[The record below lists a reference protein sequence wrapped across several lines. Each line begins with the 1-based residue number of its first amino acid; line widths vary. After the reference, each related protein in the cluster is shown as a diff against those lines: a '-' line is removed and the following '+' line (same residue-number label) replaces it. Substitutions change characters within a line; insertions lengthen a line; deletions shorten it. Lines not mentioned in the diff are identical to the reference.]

1 MNSAQFA
8 AGVME
13 GFKPYD
19 SAAGCL
25 QEELQSDGEE
35 LQSDGEELQLHLQH
49 IQRHH
54 SAKSPAA
61 PPGPS

>member
-19 SAAGCL
+19 TAAGCL
-25 QEELQSDGEE
+25 QEE

-49 IQRHH
+49 IQRRH

>member
-1 MNSAQFA
+1 
-8 AGVME
+8 ME

-35 LQSDGEELQLHLQH
+35 LQSDGEELQLHLQQ
-49 IQRHH
+49 IQRRH
-54 SAKSPAA
+54 SAKSPAT

>member
-19 SAAGCL
+19 TAAGCL
-25 QEELQSDGEE
+25 QEE

-49 IQRHH
+49 IQRRH
-54 SAKSPAA
+54 SAKSPAT